1 MRFET
6 RAIHAGQEPDPA
18 TGAVAV
24 PIYQTSTF
32 VQESV
37 GRHKGYSYSRLAN
50 PTRSALEA
58 ALASLEEAGHALA
71 FASGMAA
78 EDAVFRLLQPGDHL
92 ITGLELYGGTR
103 RLIHEVLAP
112 SGVGFSVVDPTRL
125 EDVRGALRPSTRMLW
140 IETPTNP
147 SLQVADLAAIAAI
160 AHRAEARLVVDNTFA
175 TPFLQRPLNLGAD
188 VVVHS
193 TTKYIGGHSDLIG
206 GAACTSDEAV
216 AEKLKS
222 LRNTTGGVPGPFD
235 CWLALR
241 GIKTLAVRMRQHC
254 DNAARVAEFLCEHP
268 AVTGVRYPG
277 LADHPGHEVAARQMD
292 GFGGMIAFEV
302 ASPEQ
307 ARRIV
312 EKTRVFLLGESL
324 GGVES
329 LIGYPA
335 VMSHAAMSGTPFA
348 VSDRLI
354 RLSVG
359 IEHIEDLIEDLKE
372 ALSGGDPPKMV
383 WA

>member
-6 RAIHAGQEPDPA
+6 RAIHAGQAPDPV

-32 VQESV
+32 IQESV
-37 GRHKGYSYSRLAN
+37 GRHRGYVYSRTAN
-50 PTRSALEA
+50 PTRSAFET

-78 EDAVFRLLQPGDHL
+78 EDAVFRLLQPGDHV
-92 ITGLELYGGTR
+92 IVGLEIYGGTR
-103 RLIHEVLAP
+103 RLIDEVLTPA
-112 SGVGFSVVDPTRL
+112 GLQFSAVDHTRP
-125 EDVRGALRPSTRMLW
+125 EEVRRALSASTRMIW

-147 SLQVADLAAIAAI
+147 SLGIAGIAAI
-160 AHRAEARLVVDNTFA
+160 SAIAREAEALLVVDNTFA
-175 TPFLQRPLNLGAD
+175 TPFLQRPLTLGAD
-188 VVVHS
+188 VTVHS

-206 GAACTSDEAV
+206 GAVCVSDETVAQRLRAV
-216 AEKLKS
+216 
-222 LRNTTGGVPGPFD
+222 RNATGGVPGPFD

-241 GIKTLAVRMRQHC
+241 GLKTLAVRMRRHC
-254 DNAARVAEFLCEHP
+254 ENAARVARFLCEHP
-268 AVTGVRYPG
+268 SVKGVRYPG
-277 LADHPGHEVAARQMD
+277 LAGHPGHETAARQMD
-292 GFGGMIAFEV
+292 GFGGMVAFEA
-302 ASPEQ
+302 ASPGE

-312 EKTRVFLLGESL
+312 GSTGVFLLGESL

-335 VMSHAAMSGTPFA
+335 AMSHAAVAGTPYA

-359 IEHIEDLIEDLKE
+359 IEHIDDLIEDLRG
-372 ALSGGDPPKMV
+372 ALANRLD
-383 WA
+383 

>member
-32 VQESV
+32 AQESV
-37 GRHKGYSYSRLAN
+37 GRNRGYDYSRSAN

-78 EDAVFRLLQPGDHL
+78 EDAVFRLLRPGDHV
-92 ITGLELYGGTR
+92 ITGLEIYGGTR
-103 RLIHEVLAP
+103 RLIDTVLAP
-112 SGVGFSVVDPTRL
+112 SGLQFSAVEPACL
-125 EDVRGALRPSTRMLW
+125 GDVRQALRPSTRMIW
-140 IETPTNP
+140 VETPTNP
-147 SLQVADLAAIAAI
+147 SLRIADLAALAAI
-160 AHRAEARLVVDNTFA
+160 AGRAGALLVVDNTFS
-175 TPFLQRPLNLGAD
+175 TPFLQRPLTLGAD
-188 VVVHS
+188 VVIHS

-206 GAACTSDEAV
+206 GAVCTSDATV
-216 AEKLKS
+216 AKKLGS

-241 GIKTLAVRMRQHC
+241 GIKTLAVRMRRHC
-254 DNAARVAEFLCEHP
+254 ENAARVAEFLREHP
-268 AVTGVRYPG
+268 AVTGVRHPG

-292 GFGGMIAFEV
+292 DFGGMVAFEV
-302 ASPEQ
+302 ASSEQ

-312 EKTRVFLLGESL
+312 ERTRVFLLGESL

-335 VMSHAAMSGTPFA
+335 AMSHAAVAGTPFA

-359 IEHIEDLIEDLKE
+359 IEHIDDLIEDLRE
-372 ALSGGDPPKMV
+372 ALSD
-383 WA
+383 